1 MDWLEALI
9 LGIIQGLTEY
19 LPVSS
24 SGHLELAKIM
34 MGIELQDENDP
45 FGITFNVVLHLA
57 TVLSTW
63 VVLRKEIAD
72 LFKGL
77 LQFKL
82 NEEFWY
88 AVKIVVSMVPA
99 AVIGILFVDEIDAA
113 FTGSAL
119 LVGLML
125 LLTGALLFLADKAK
139 PSEGKVGI
147 KEAILVGLAQ
157 AVALAPGISRS
168 GATISTCVLLN
179 IDKERA
185 ARFSFLMVMPLI
197 VAKVAKDALDA
208 KFALDAAALLP
219 MGLGF
224 VAAFLVGLAAC
235 TWMINL
241 VKRGQLVYFSL
252 YCFVIGSL
260 AIAYDLFIAV

>member
-24 SGHLELAKIM
+24 SGHLELGKIM
-34 MGIELQDENDP
+34 MGIELKDENDP

-57 TVLSTW
+57 TVFSTW
-63 VVLRKEIAD
+63 VILRKEIAE
-72 LFKGL
+72 LLKGL
-77 LQFKL
+77 FQFKL
-82 NEEFWY
+82 NDEFWY
-88 AVKIVVSMVPA
+88 SVKIVLSMIPA
-99 AVIGILFVDEIDAA
+99 TIIGLLFEDQIDAA
-113 FTGSAL
+113 FTNSAL

-125 LLTGALLFLADKAK
+125 LVTGALLFLADKAK
-139 PSEGKVGI
+139 PSTGKVGFKQAFI
-147 KEAILVGLAQ
+147 VGLAQ

-197 VAKVAKDALDA
+197 LGKVAKDALDA
-208 KFALDAAALLP
+208 KFALSSDALLP
-219 MGLGF
+219 MGVGF
-224 VAAFLVGLAAC
+224 LAAFLVGLAAC